1 MAKANIT
8 EYDSTAGN
16 NTVINDIDISEGC
29 SPSTINNAIRELMSH
44 LKNVDTGTQ
53 ALTALSVTGAL
64 SAKGGAVFNEDSA
77 DVDFRVESNGNA
89 NMLFVDGGNDAV
101 NIGTT
106 DSTFGLNVG
115 GSGSDIRGKFQGSN
129 QYRLSLRNGT
139 SDQVY
144 LGSGGANNF
153 RISNNS
159 GSTLFELTS
168 ASNILLPT
176 SSAGIYLGVTSET
189 ASNLLDDY
197 EEGTYTIA
205 ETNGRSSITNN
216 RVHYTKIGR
225 LVTVQASV
233 TVGSN
238 SDVNAMQLSLP
249 FASSIN
255 GFFRRWKY

>member
-1 MAKANIT
+1 
-8 EYDSTAGN
+8 
-16 NTVINDIDISEGC
+16 
-29 SPSTINNAIRELMSH
+29 
-44 LKNVDTGTQ
+44 
-53 ALTALSVTGAL
+53 
-64 SAKGGAVFNEDSA
+64 
-77 DVDFRVESNGNA
+77 
-89 NMLFVDGGNDAV
+89 MLFVDGGNDAV

-197 EEGTYTIA
+197 EEGTWTPVYGGGTTA
-205 ETNGRSSITNN
+205 GTASVGSTEGL
-216 RVHYTKIGR
+216 YTKIGD
-225 LVTVQASV
+225 SV
-233 TVGSN
+233 TIWLRLTNLTLSN
-238 SDVNAMQLSLP
+238 GAGAFKITGLP
-249 FASSIN
+249 FTSSHGTGAYASAAIAMTHAINFDTARNQSLYLIGTALYGLESIN
-255 GFFRRWKY
+255 GTTWTDWNVTNGSGIYMNYTITYRTT